1 MPVMIWG
8 NGACSANSR
17 LHQVSLT
24 QEYLLLH
31 LKSPLVSPRRLIAI
45 VSGTPN
51 NGGGTMAEQITKGIM
66 WAISNAGKGTYAHMD
81 TSRVSAA
88 GMSCGSIEAYAE
100 GRKEDEEDEGRLWI
114 ACGIY
119 D

>member
-17 LHQVSLT
+17 LHQGV
-24 QEYLLLH
+24 
-31 LKSPLVSPRRLIAI
+31 IAI

-51 NGGGTMAEQITKGIM
+51 NGGGTMAEQITKGTI

-100 GRKEDEEDEGRLWI
+100 ARKEDEEDEGRLWI